1 MMIPLILLAVIV
13 LVLIISIILLKE
25 VNVKDQSSAV
35 PSVAATAVGKASFSL
50 GLPLDNTSVSLAS
63 RMDIAVE
70 APHSLVGADFSGS
83 MKPVQDLVIEPVKE
97 PLKVP
102 VKEVSPVLDMK
113 LKYEKLE
120 QMLGEKN
127 KEIEGLKKDLE
138 IECSTRG
145 EFEILR
151 KTFLEQIEELK
162 MQNRKSKADLQSVI
176 QENAE
181 LKSALSKRPGPII
194 EEYIRAEVDTAP
206 DIILGDSEGA
216 EIPLKDIFNQNNI
229 KNEGEV

>member
-25 VNVKDQSSAV
+25 LNTKGQSSVAS
-35 PSVAATAVGKASFSL
+35 PVAANAVGKASFSL
-50 GLPLDNTSVSLAS
+50 GIPSDNTSVSLAS

-70 APHSLVGADFSGS
+70 SPHSLVGADFSGS
-83 MKPVQDLVIEPVKE
+83 MKSVQDLVTEPVKE
-97 PLKVP
+97 PLKMP
-102 VKEVSPVLDMK
+102 VQEASPAVDMK

-162 MQNRKSKADLQSVI
+162 IQNRKSKADLEAVV
-176 QENAE
+176 QENVE
-181 LKSALSKRPGPII
+181 LKSALTKRPGPIT
-194 EEYIRAEVDTAP
+194 EEYIRAEVDTTP
-206 DIILGDSEGA
+206 DIILGAPEGL

-229 KNEGEV
+229 KKEGEV